1 MAKTRVCQTGGVL
14 AVFFFREQSQSLR
27 FTGVFKAHESYLVRM
42 SSDSPVPCSSGID
55 FSEKQSRR
63 VLPGGLCPLVTL
75 KAGAPAVLP
84 PPLPL
89 AYLIWFPPSLWLHY
103 KLALLVKLEAS
114 AGCTAAFVRWLHYR
128 PVLLLYC
135 RLCFRWFI
143 YMDIDMRVEICIDMY
158 IDRNMGIYI

>member
-1 MAKTRVCQTGGVL
+1 MNRVGSILVHSRLHPATQFGPSVSVPLLRHDETRL
-14 AVFFFREQSQSLR
+14 PSFLR
-27 FTGVFKAHESYLVRM
+27 QPA
-42 SSDSPVPCSSGID
+42 P
-55 FSEKQSRR
+55 RR

-114 AGCTAAFVRWLHYR
+114 AGCTAAFVRWLHCR
-128 PVLLLYC
+128 PALLLYC

-143 YMDIDMRVEICIDMY
+143 LYCVYIDIYMRVEICIDMY

>member
-1 MAKTRVCQTGGVL
+1 MWRLVWGVSTRSGP
-14 AVFFFREQSQSLR
+14 
-27 FTGVFKAHESYLVRM
+27 FTRNIRNGHKYFSFWFVVQY
-42 SSDSPVPCSSGID
+42 SGFIIP
-55 FSEKQSRR
+55 SRR

-128 PVLLLYC
+128 PALLLYC

-143 YMDIDMRVEICIDMY
+143 L
-158 IDRNMGIYI
+158 